1 MRQDIDLRAQMK
13 DDFDRVL
20 RGLLEIRFVKKDVY
34 TQVRLNDA
42 IDYLRAHEGVLKGE
56 RTGDAEQPES

>member
-1 MRQDIDLRAQMK
+1 VREDIDLRAQMAS
-13 DDFDRVL
+13 DFDRVL

-42 IDYLRAHEGVLKGE
+42 IDYLRANEKLLKGE
-56 RTGDAEQPES
+56 EENA